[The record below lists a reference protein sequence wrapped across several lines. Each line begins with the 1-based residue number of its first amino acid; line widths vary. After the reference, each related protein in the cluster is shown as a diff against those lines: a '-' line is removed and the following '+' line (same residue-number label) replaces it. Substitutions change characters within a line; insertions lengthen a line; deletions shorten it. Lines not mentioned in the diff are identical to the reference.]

1 MSEGQPPGIGRAA
14 RRLRDRVKSAL
25 ASSDETTSA
34 DEDWPTPSGPAPTS
48 SATGDDS
55 TRSQTAE
62 AAEGGSKKGMLA
74 KVADQRKQYV
84 AAQAELDRLTE
95 ERDELR
101 QQRLALQQQL
111 GALQGKSVLPRLKVE
126 KTNGVP
132 TFVVSQRMMQ
142 RIYGRAEDAAAGLD
156 GIGSVFADPA
166 ETARYATSHGV
177 PSLAAEEG
185 VTPQSAGGAES
196 TIIAHSFKGAVPLVE
211 VHGAKGIRHFEI
223 NGTDPGDIRPAAT
236 YDAEIPEPKGLSDI
250 GAWSKR
256 LSRFIPRPYV
266 QIHWTETDEGP
277 RLHHIDVDPDRIPV
291 LTPEWD
297 KKLGLTFD
305 GAYARFLKQP
315 FRRGGLDNR
324 VPGGTFVP
332 EEHA

>member
-1 MSEGQPPGIGRAA
+1 MSEGQPPGIGRLA
-14 RRLRDRVKSAL
+14 RRLRDRVKSTL
-25 ASSDETTSA
+25 SSSDETKGTQ
-34 DEDWPTPSGPAPTS
+34 EDWPSTSGPAPAS
-48 SATGDDS
+48 PKPSAAS
-55 TRSQTAE
+55 E
-62 AAEGGSKKGMLA
+62 AAPKGDGKSDGKKGMLA

-84 AAQAELDRLTE
+84 AAQAELERLTE
-95 ERDELR
+95 QRDELR
-101 QQRLALQQQL
+101 QQRLALQQEL

-126 KTNGVP
+126 KTNGVS

-142 RIYGRAEDAAAGLD
+142 RIYGRGEDPAAGLD
-156 GIGSVFADPA
+156 GIGTVFADTA
-166 ETARYATSHGV
+166 ETAKYATSHGV
-177 PSLAAEEG
+177 PSLAGE
-185 VTPQSAGGAES
+185 GGAEAVGDAEP

-211 VHGAKGIRHFEI
+211 VHGPGGVRHFEI

-250 GAWSKR
+250 GSWSKR

-266 QIHWTETDEGP
+266 QIHWTETAEGP

-297 KKLGLTFD
+297 KKLGLAFD

-332 EEHA
+332 EERA

>member
-1 MSEGQPPGIGRAA
+1 MSEGQTPGIGRAA
-14 RRLRDRVKSAL
+14 RHLRDRVKSAL
-25 ASSDETTSA
+25 SSSDETTESA
-34 DEDWPTPSGPAPTS
+34 EDWPSPSPASSPSSTKSAPAKDGPATS
-48 SATGDDS
+48 G
-55 TRSQTAE
+55 
-62 AAEGGSKKGMLA
+62 AAESGSKKGMLA

-101 QQRLALQQQL
+101 QQRLALQQEL
-111 GALQGKSVLPRLKVE
+111 GAVHGKSVLPRLKVE

-142 RIYGRAEDAAAGLD
+142 RIHGRAEDSAAGLD
-156 GIGSVFADPA
+156 GIGTVFADA
-166 ETARYATSHGV
+166 VETARYATSHGV
-177 PSLAAEEG
+177 PSLEGEGLSSQAE
-185 VTPQSAGGAES
+185 GGTEP

-211 VHGAKGIRHFEI
+211 VHGSGGVRHFEI

-236 YDAEIPEPKGLSDI
+236 YDAEIPEPTGLSDI

-266 QIHWTETDEGP
+266 QIHWTETAEGP
-277 RLHHIDVDPDRIPV
+277 RLHHVDVDPDRIPV

-297 KKLGLTFD
+297 KKLGLAFD

-332 EEHA
+332 EERA